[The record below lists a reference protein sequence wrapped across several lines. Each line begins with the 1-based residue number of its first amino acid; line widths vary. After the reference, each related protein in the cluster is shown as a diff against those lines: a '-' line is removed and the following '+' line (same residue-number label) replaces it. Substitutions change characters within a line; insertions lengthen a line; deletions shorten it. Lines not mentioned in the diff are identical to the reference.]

1 MRQGSLDGND
11 EPLYTMESQP
21 QNDTQSHFLDQESL
35 VSGDEDNRQGEY
47 EEPYAQH
54 EKVR

>member
-1 MRQGSLDGND
+1 MDGNE

-21 QNDTQSHFLDQESL
+21 PHDTHSQFLDQESL
-35 VSGDEDNRQGEY
+35 VSGEEDNRQGEY

-54 EKVR
+54 